1 MSQIDFGAD
10 TGVAVCLNKYDVFHS
25 QFPATARS
33 ILDILADAHRHEMLV
48 GNRLTTIVQS
58 DDATLDRSIGNIGG
72 FTPQWN
78 TTEWMNRDRGL

>member
-1 MSQIDFGAD
+1 
-10 TGVAVCLNKYDVFHS
+10 
-25 QFPATARS
+25 
-33 ILDILADAHRHEMLV
+33 MLV